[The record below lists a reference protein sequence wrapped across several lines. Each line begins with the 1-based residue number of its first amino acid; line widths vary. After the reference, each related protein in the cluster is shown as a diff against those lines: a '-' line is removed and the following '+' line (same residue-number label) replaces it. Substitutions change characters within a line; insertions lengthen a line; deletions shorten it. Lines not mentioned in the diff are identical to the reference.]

1 MVVPAGDPGDE
12 LGLRRDVRLADIEQD
27 EDGLLGQEA
36 EAADRLLV
44 VAGQLEVADRPALD
58 EARMEPARI
67 ASSRSLASR
76 SAWDP

>member
-1 MVVPAGDPGDE
+1 MVVPAGDPGDQ

-36 EAADRLLV
+36 KSADRLLV
-44 VAGQLEVADRPALD
+44 VAGQLEVADRRPSTRPAWS
-58 EARMEPARI
+58 RTRI